1 MNPSSLV
8 VAPRSWPGRTAL
20 ALVTNASSRL
30 LRYSVGDSNFLSSC
44 LALHAR
50 IGNHLSGDDRE
61 DALPADSL
69 AG

>member
-1 MNPSSLV
+1 MNPSTLV
-8 VAPRSWPGRTAL
+8 VAPRSLWGRTAM
-20 ALVTNASSRL
+20 ALGKASSGL
-30 LRYSVGDSNFLSSC
+30 LRYSLGDSSLLASC